1 MAVENL
7 GGCALSKHAAPRVE
21 ERGRRALGERRGRTD
36 AMPGAFHSE
45 RARIWGGALYTQPQC
60 PRGLSRAVFPRK

>member
-21 ERGRRALGERRGRTD
+21 ERRRRVLGERRGRTD
-36 AMPGAFHSE
+36 AMPALFTASE
-45 RARIWGGALYTQPQC
+45 REFGAVRCILN
-60 PRGLSRAVFPRK
+60 SSVRAA